1 MSSSSSYSSCEDKAR
16 IKEIREKLKM
26 LISSDEDE
34 DSDNEFAN
42 DISDNESVETVP
54 LGEED
59 DDKVQ
64 LEEEDTK
71 VCSICFQNQVGRWC
85 WVIPCLHLFHIAC
98 VQELL
103 GFGTHCCPLCR
114 KEIEAYLDTESL

>member
-1 MSSSSSYSSCEDKAR
+1 
-16 IKEIREKLKM
+16 M

-64 LEEEDTK
+64 L
-71 VCSICFQNQVGRWC
+71 
-85 WVIPCLHLFHIAC
+85 
-98 VQELL
+98 
-103 GFGTHCCPLCR
+103 
-114 KEIEAYLDTESL
+114 